1 MPEHRSI
8 AALSVFGRAG
18 ERADRN
24 DSRVFLRPINSSTA
38 RIIMQLPKVIRS
50 HLLSQSAL
58 QQQFCRGF
66 DARRGVRGHH
76 SVRKDTLL
84 TPDELLQALA
94 FHLVRAPR
102 FRRSAFDVA
111 LAGSKGGPESRTSSA
126 PRKGC
131 RARRGLFS
139 CGDAW
144 PWGCGGVLREKIGPF
159 LPTQMALRQIA
170 SRRRPP

>member
-24 DSRVFLRPINSSTA
+24 DSRVFSRSIGSSTA
-38 RIIMQLPKVIRS
+38 RIIMQLPKVICS

-58 QQQFCRGF
+58 QQQFCRVF
-66 DARRGVRGHH
+66 DARRGIRGHH

-84 TPDELLQALA
+84 KPGALLLALA
-94 FHLVRAPR
+94 FHLICAPR

-111 LAGSKGGPESRTSSA
+111 LAGSKPRAAQSELRDKTRRACSSLTSE
-126 PRKGC
+126 
-131 RARRGLFS
+131 ARG
-139 CGDAW
+139 
-144 PWGCGGVLREKIGPF
+144 
-159 LPTQMALRQIA
+159 
-170 SRRRPP
+170 RRPLLCF

>member
-8 AALSVFGRAG
+8 AALSAFGRAR

-24 DSRVFLRPINSSTA
+24 DSRVFSRSIGSSTA

-58 QQQFCRGF
+58 QQQFCRVF
-66 DARRGVRGHH
+66 DARRGIRGHH

-84 TPDELLQALA
+84 KPGALLLALA
-94 FHLVRAPR
+94 FHLICAPR

-111 LAGSKGGPESRTSSA
+111 LAGSKPRAAQSELRDKTRRACSSLTS
-126 PRKGC
+126 K
-131 RARRGLFS
+131 ARG
-139 CGDAW
+139 
-144 PWGCGGVLREKIGPF
+144 
-159 LPTQMALRQIA
+159 
-170 SRRRPP
+170 RRPLLCF

>member
-8 AALSVFGRAG
+8 AALSAFGRAR
-18 ERADRN
+18 ERADHN
-24 DSRVFLRPINSSTA
+24 DSRVFSRPIDASTA

-66 DARRGVRGHH
+66 DARRGIRGHH

-84 TPDELLQALA
+84 KPGALLLALA
-94 FHLVRAPR
+94 FHLICAPR

-111 LAGSKGGPESRTSSA
+111 LAGSKPRAAQSELGDEIRQAFSSLTS
-126 PRKGC
+126 K
-131 RARRGLFS
+131 ARG
-139 CGDAW
+139 
-144 PWGCGGVLREKIGPF
+144 
-159 LPTQMALRQIA
+159 
-170 SRRRPP
+170 RRPLLCF

>member
-8 AALSVFGRAG
+8 AALSAFGRAR

-24 DSRVFLRPINSSTA
+24 DSRVFSRPINSSTA

-50 HLLSQSAL
+50 HLLSQISL

-76 SVRKDTLL
+76 SVRKGTLL

-102 FRRSAFDVA
+102 FHRSAFDVA
-111 LAGSKGGPESRTSSA
+111 LRRSKRRAAQSELRDKIRRAYSSFTSKA
-126 PRKGC
+126 KG
-131 RARRGLFS
+131 
-139 CGDAW
+139 
-144 PWGCGGVLREKIGPF
+144 
-159 LPTQMALRQIA
+159 
-170 SRRRPP
+170 RRPLLCF

>member
-8 AALSVFGRAG
+8 AALSAFGRAR

-24 DSRVFLRPINSSTA
+24 DSRVFSRSIGSSTA
-38 RIIMQLPKVIRS
+38 RIILQLPKVICS

-58 QQQFCRGF
+58 QQQFCRVF
-66 DARRGVRGHH
+66 DARRGIRGHH

-84 TPDELLQALA
+84 KPGALLLALA

-111 LAGSKGGPESRTSSA
+111 LAGSKSRAAQSELRDKTRRACSSLTSE
-126 PRKGC
+126 
-131 RARRGLFS
+131 ARG
-139 CGDAW
+139 
-144 PWGCGGVLREKIGPF
+144 
-159 LPTQMALRQIA
+159 
-170 SRRRPP
+170 RRPLLCF

>member
-24 DSRVFLRPINSSTA
+24 DSRVFSRPIDASTA

-50 HLLSQSAL
+50 APLSQSAL
-58 QQQFCRGF
+58 QQQFCRVF
-66 DARRGVRGHH
+66 DARRGIRGHQ

-84 TPDELLQALA
+84 KPGALLLALA
-94 FHLVRAPR
+94 FHLICAPR

-111 LAGSKGGPESRTSSA
+111 LAGSKPRAAQSELRDKTRRACSSLTS
-126 PRKGC
+126 K
-131 RARRGLFS
+131 ARG
-139 CGDAW
+139 
-144 PWGCGGVLREKIGPF
+144 
-159 LPTQMALRQIA
+159 
-170 SRRRPP
+170 RRPLFCF

>member
-1 MPEHRSI
+1 MPGHRSI

-24 DSRVFLRPINSSTA
+24 DSRVFSRSIGSSTA

-58 QQQFCRGF
+58 QQQFCRVF
-66 DARRGVRGHH
+66 DARRGIRGHH

-84 TPDELLQALA
+84 KPGALLLALA
-94 FHLVRAPR
+94 FHLICAPR

-111 LAGSKGGPESRTSSA
+111 LAGSKPRAAQSELRDKTRRACSSLTSE
-126 PRKGC
+126 
-131 RARRGLFS
+131 ARG
-139 CGDAW
+139 
-144 PWGCGGVLREKIGPF
+144 
-159 LPTQMALRQIA
+159 
-170 SRRRPP
+170 RRPLLCF

>member
-24 DSRVFLRPINSSTA
+24 DSRVFSRSIGSSTA

-111 LAGSKGGPESRTSSA
+111 LGRSKPRAAQSELRDKIRQACSSLTSE
-126 PRKGC
+126 
-131 RARRGLFS
+131 ARG
-139 CGDAW
+139 
-144 PWGCGGVLREKIGPF
+144 
-159 LPTQMALRQIA
+159 
-170 SRRRPP
+170 RRPLLCF

>member
-1 MPEHRSI
+1 MPGHRSI

-24 DSRVFLRPINSSTA
+24 DSRVFSRPIDASTA
-38 RIIMQLPKVIRS
+38 RIIMHLPKAIRS

-58 QQQFCRGF
+58 QQQFCRVF
-66 DARRGVRGHH
+66 DARRGIRGHH

-84 TPDELLQALA
+84 KPGALLLALA

-111 LAGSKGGPESRTSSA
+111 LAGSKSRAAQSELRDKTRRACSSLTSE
-126 PRKGC
+126 
-131 RARRGLFS
+131 ARG
-139 CGDAW
+139 
-144 PWGCGGVLREKIGPF
+144 
-159 LPTQMALRQIA
+159 
-170 SRRRPP
+170 RRPLLCF

>member
-24 DSRVFLRPINSSTA
+24 DSRVFSRSIGSSTA
-38 RIIMQLPKVIRS
+38 RIIMQLPKVICS

-58 QQQFCRGF
+58 QQQFCRVF
-66 DARRGVRGHH
+66 DARRGIRGHH

-84 TPDELLQALA
+84 KPGALLLALA
-94 FHLVRAPR
+94 FHLICAPR

-111 LAGSKGGPESRTSSA
+111 LAGSKPRAAQSELRDKTRRACSSLTS
-126 PRKGC
+126 K
-131 RARRGLFS
+131 ARG
-139 CGDAW
+139 
-144 PWGCGGVLREKIGPF
+144 
-159 LPTQMALRQIA
+159 
-170 SRRRPP
+170 RRPLLCF

>member
-24 DSRVFLRPINSSTA
+24 DSRVFSRSIGSSTA

-58 QQQFCRGF
+58 QQQFCRVF
-66 DARRGVRGHH
+66 DARRGIRGHH

-84 TPDELLQALA
+84 KPGALLLALA
-94 FHLVRAPR
+94 FHLICAPR
-102 FRRSAFDVA
+102 FRRRAFDVA
-111 LAGSKGGPESRTSSA
+111 LAGSKSRAAQSELRDKTRRACSSLTSE
-126 PRKGC
+126 
-131 RARRGLFS
+131 ARG
-139 CGDAW
+139 
-144 PWGCGGVLREKIGPF
+144 
-159 LPTQMALRQIA
+159 
-170 SRRRPP
+170 RRPLLCF

>member
-24 DSRVFLRPINSSTA
+24 DSRVFSRSIGSSTA

-58 QQQFCRGF
+58 QQQFCRVF
-66 DARRGVRGHH
+66 DARRGIRGHH

-84 TPDELLQALA
+84 KPGALLLALA
-94 FHLVRAPR
+94 FHLICAPR

-111 LAGSKGGPESRTSSA
+111 LAGSKPRAAQSELRDKTRRACSSLTSE
-126 PRKGC
+126 
-131 RARRGLFS
+131 ARG
-139 CGDAW
+139 
-144 PWGCGGVLREKIGPF
+144 
-159 LPTQMALRQIA
+159 
-170 SRRRPP
+170 RRPLLCF

>member
-1 MPEHRSI
+1 MPGHRSI

-24 DSRVFLRPINSSTA
+24 DSRVFSRSIGSSTA

-58 QQQFCRGF
+58 QQQFGRGF

-111 LAGSKGGPESRTSSA
+111 LGRSKPGAAQSELRDEIRRVRSSLTSKARGRVTLLRLRKAGTAFSA
-126 PRKGC
+126 
-131 RARRGLFS
+131 
-139 CGDAW
+139 
-144 PWGCGGVLREKIGPF
+144 
-159 LPTQMALRQIA
+159 
-170 SRRRPP
+170 

>member
-24 DSRVFLRPINSSTA
+24 DSRVFSRSIGSSTA

-50 HLLSQSAL
+50 HLCHNLL
-58 QQQFCRGF
+58 CNNNFCQVF
-66 DARRGVRGHH
+66 DARRGIRGHH
-76 SVRKDTLL
+76 SVRKGTLL
-84 TPDELLQALA
+84 TTGALLLALA

-111 LAGSKGGPESRTSSA
+111 LARSKPRAAQSELRDKTRRACSSLTSE
-126 PRKGC
+126 
-131 RARRGLFS
+131 ARG
-139 CGDAW
+139 
-144 PWGCGGVLREKIGPF
+144 
-159 LPTQMALRQIA
+159 
-170 SRRRPP
+170 RRPLLCF

>member
-8 AALSVFGRAG
+8 AALSAFGRAR

-24 DSRVFLRPINSSTA
+24 DSRVFLRPIDASTA
-38 RIIMQLPKVIRS
+38 RIIMHLPKVIRS

-76 SVRKDTLL
+76 SSRKSMLL
-84 TPDELLQALA
+84 TTVASLLALA

-111 LAGSKGGPESRTSSA
+111 LAGSKPRAAQSELRDKTRRACSSLTSE
-126 PRKGC
+126 
-131 RARRGLFS
+131 ARG
-139 CGDAW
+139 
-144 PWGCGGVLREKIGPF
+144 
-159 LPTQMALRQIA
+159 
-170 SRRRPP
+170 RRPLLCF

>member
-24 DSRVFLRPINSSTA
+24 DSRVFSRSIGSSTA

-58 QQQFCRGF
+58 QQQFCRVF
-66 DARRGVRGHH
+66 DARRGIRGHH

-111 LAGSKGGPESRTSSA
+111 LAGSKSRAAQSELRDKTRRACSSLTSE
-126 PRKGC
+126 
-131 RARRGLFS
+131 ARG
-139 CGDAW
+139 
-144 PWGCGGVLREKIGPF
+144 
-159 LPTQMALRQIA
+159 
-170 SRRRPP
+170 RRPLLCF